1 MAEKQVT
8 TVPVVP
14 DVIERARGF
23 WAKNS
28 KAIMIAGSALILLA
42 GAYLGYKYLYKI
54 PRENKASEL
63 IFPAEK
69 LYDKMSTT
77 SSYGKDTLNL
87 VLNGGNLQGQTIT
100 GLLKIISQYDGTLT
114 ANRAHYI
121 VGACYL
127 QLKEFDKAIKHLKKF
142 EGHGASQIESKA
154 YIMLGLAYSEQKKTD
169 DALRYFKKAAAA
181 GGPDAGMVT
190 EALYLGAR
198 YAETVGKSKDAIEMF
213 KRLKE
218 DYPASQHV
226 SSGDV
231 DRYLGKLGVT
241 N

>member
-1 MAEKQVT
+1 MAEKQEST
-8 TVPVVP
+8 APVVP
-14 DVIERARGF
+14 DVIQRARGF

-28 KAIMIAGSALILLA
+28 KPIIIAGSVLILLA
-42 GAYLGYKYLYKI
+42 GGYIGYKYFYKI

-87 VLNGGNLQGQTIT
+87 VLNGGNLQGETIT
-100 GLLKIISQYDGTLT
+100 GLLKIISNYDGTLS

-127 QLKEFDKAIKHLKKF
+127 QLKEFDKAIKHLKEF
-142 EGHGASQIESKA
+142 EAHGASQIESKA

-169 DALRYFKKAAAA
+169 DALSYFRKAASA
-181 GGPDAGMVT
+181 GAPDAGMTT
-190 EALYLGAR
+190 EALYLAGR
-198 YAETVGKSKDAIEMF
+198 YAEAVGKSKEAIEFF
-213 KRLKE
+213 KQLKE
-218 DYPASQHV
+218 EYPASQHV
-226 SSGDV
+226 ASGDV
-231 DRYLGKLGVT
+231 DKYLGKLGI
-241 N
+241 NN